1 MSTRKLIQTVTV
13 TTDEGEERKKFFL
26 EYYVLASE
34 TQIDGAA
41 FATYGLEVLKRSNTK
56 HGTLR
61 VEYRKIFD
69 IFSKEKEA
77 VQAAL
82 VLAKNTVT
90 PISFRDIIEQFIGTN
105 EFLCEE
111 YEIAAIS

>member
-1 MSTRKLIQTVTV
+1 MSTRKLIQTATVTV
-13 TTDEGEERKKFFL
+13 DECGERKQFVL

-34 TQIDGAA
+34 THIDGAA
-41 FATYGLEVLKRSNTK
+41 FATYGIEVLKRSHTEF
-56 HGTLR
+56 GTLR

-69 IFSKEKEA
+69 IFCTEKEA
-77 VQAAL
+77 IGAAL

-90 PISFRDIIEQFIGTN
+90 PISVRDIIEQFIGTT
-105 EFLCEE
+105 EFECEE